1 MSDVEFRVG
10 VADPL
15 AYVCGLLRV
24 AAGKGARLVVRVD
37 SALVDALD
45 ARLWTFSQI
54 DFLPHCRAGDPLEA
68 RTPIVLTDE
77 ANMSRFGE
85 RDCLVNLAAA
95 PAECWQAL
103 PRIIEVVGA
112 APADKQAGRQRFRAY
127 RSLGCEPATMEVDV

>member
-1 MSDVEFRVG
+1 MTQVEFRVG

-37 SALVDALD
+37 PALVDTLD
-45 ARLWTFSQI
+45 ARLWTFSQL

-77 ANMSRFGE
+77 ADVSRYGE

-95 PAECWQAL
+95 SAGGWKAL
-103 PRIIEVVGA
+103 PRVIEVVGA
-112 APADKQAGRQRFRAY
+112 APAEKQAGRERFRAY
-127 RSLGCEPATMEVDV
+127 RSAGCEPATMEVDV